1 MFKPNWFVCCDCNKH
16 SLVVVKAGLCAQ
28 CNEAYKREKK
38 GLSKVRAPIK
48 KVSDKRAKADI
59 VYYALRD
66 VFLKQH
72 PICMINIPDI
82 CSHQPSNQVHH
93 SYSGKDREK
102 YYLDTATWFATEQ
115 CCHDWVHLHP
125 IEAREQGYLK

>member
-1 MFKPNWFVCCDCNKH
+1 MFRGIEGNCIDCGKH
-16 SLVVVKAGLCAQ
+16 TWLVVKACRCRY

-59 VYYALRD
+59 VYYTLRD

-72 PICMINIPDI
+72 PTCMINIQGV
-82 CSHQPSNQVHH
+82 CSGHPSNQIHH
-93 SYSGKDREK
+93 SYSGKDRDK
-102 YYLDTATWFATEQ
+102 YYLDTTTWFAVEHN
-115 CCHDWVHLHP
+115 CHDWVHLHP
-125 IEAREQGYLK
+125 IEARELGYLK

>member
-1 MFKPNWFVCCDCNKH
+1 MFKPHKSICIQCHDFGYI
-16 SLVVVKAGLCAQ
+16 VVKAGFCHR
-28 CNEAYKREKK
+28 CNEGRKRINK
-38 GLSKVRAPIK
+38 GLSKIRAPIK

-59 VYYALRD
+59 VYYALRE

-72 PICMINIPDI
+72 PTCMINIPDV

-102 YYLDTATWFATEQ
+102 YYLDTTTWFSTEQ